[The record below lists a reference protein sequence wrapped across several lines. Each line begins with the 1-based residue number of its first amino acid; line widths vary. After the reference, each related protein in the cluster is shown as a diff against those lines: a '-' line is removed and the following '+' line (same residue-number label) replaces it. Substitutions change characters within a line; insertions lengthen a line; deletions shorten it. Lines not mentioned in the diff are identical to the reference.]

1 MTFNRTEYVAARR
14 SAKANVARALTAA
27 GERSFAHE
35 RIDVLRARAVR
46 LLGDQLQGES
56 TIDYFNRVSGLQPRA
71 KSVATGQRVP
81 ARTHEPL
88 RSRPWAP
95 PKHPRAAEIDALP
108 RQISM
113 GGIGNNG
120 GLGGRE
126 ARD

>member
-1 MTFNRTEYVAARR
+1 M
-14 SAKANVARALTAA
+14 SWDTAA
-27 GERSFAHE
+27 TLLERAKKVFAPPVPGEYA
-35 RIDVLRARAVR
+35 
-46 LLGDQLQGES
+46 
-56 TIDYFNRVSGLQPRA
+56 IDYFNRVSGLQPRA

>member
-1 MTFNRTEYVAARR
+1 MPYDNTQRQALNE
-14 SAKANVARALTAA
+14 AKANIARALTDAGIPSMSWDTAA
-27 GERSFAHE
+27 TLLERAKKVFAPPVPGEYA
-35 RIDVLRARAVR
+35 
-46 LLGDQLQGES
+46 
-56 TIDYFNRVSGLQPRA
+56 IDYFNRVSGLQPRA

>member
-1 MTFNRTEYVAARR
+1 MTFNHTEYAAARR
-14 SAKANVARALTAA
+14 SAKSRIARALTDA
-27 GERSFAHE
+27 GVPSLFCDTIETLK
-35 RIDVLRARAVR
+35 IRARRVFGEPR
-46 LLGDQLQGES
+46 QGES

-108 RQISM
+108 RPVSM
-113 GGIGNNG
+113 S
-120 GLGGRE
+120 GRVTNYVGFE
-126 ARD
+126 ERGR